1 VGAVILFDGRCGLCD
16 RTVQF
21 VLARDR
27 RGAFRFAALESRAG
41 RELREGLG
49 PSGELPDSVLLLE
62 GGALYRE
69 SAAVLRIARGLGR
82 PWSWAAVLRV
92 LPWGLRDGLYRF
104 VARRR
109 RRWFGE
115 REACRRPR
123 PEERERFLD
132 GGLD

>member
-1 VGAVILFDGRCGLCD
+1 MILFDGRCGLCD

-27 RGAFRFAALESRAG
+27 RGVFRFAALESRVG
-41 RELREGLG
+41 RELREGLCPAG
-49 PSGELPDSVLLLE
+49 ALPDSVLLLE
-62 GGALYRE
+62 GDALYLE
-69 SAAVLRIARGLGR
+69 SEAVLRIARGLGP
-82 PWSWAAVLRV
+82 PWSLAGLLRV
-92 LPWGLRDGLYRF
+92 VPRGLRDALYRL

-115 REACRRPR
+115 LEACRLPR